1 MTLQALSRETHQNL
15 RLRTPP
21 EQWSF
26 ARGRM
31 IAGLVA
37 PELTEVI
44 KSMPMAFTVQGEQAN
59 LVALMGLGQQNLFVG
74 PAGQWLGPYIPAV
87 LRAWPFALM
96 KQGEQRV
103 VAINADSD
111 AVSTEEGELLF
122 GEDGEPGERLQRT
135 VQFLQSFSDQE
146 IVMGRAVE
154 AIRKAGLLVPWE
166 LTVNPRDGASI
177 NLTGLYQVDRA
188 AFEALD
194 DAGFLDLR
202 KAGALP
208 VVYAHVFSQRNVSVL
223 EQLARRAPAA
233 QPAEQAEPTLPA
245 MPEFTDDYLKF

>member
-21 EQWSF
+21 EHWSF

-74 PAGQWLGPYIPAV
+74 PQGQWLGPYIPAV

-103 VAINADSD
+103 VAIDADSD
-111 AVSTEEGELLF
+111 AVSPEEGELLF
-122 GEDGEPGERLQRT
+122 TESGEPGERLRRT

-166 LTVNPRDGASI
+166 LTVNPREGASV
-177 NLTGLYQVDRA
+177 NLTGLYQVDRK

-194 DAGFLDLR
+194 DEGFLSLR
-202 KAGALP
+202 RAGALP

-223 EQLARRAPAA
+223 EQLARRVPATPAA
-233 QPAEQAEPTLPA
+233 ERPEQALAA

>member
-21 EQWSF
+21 EQWAF

-44 KSMPMAFTVQGEQAN
+44 KSMPMAFTLQGEQAN
-59 LVALMGLGQQNLFVG
+59 LVALMGLGEQNLFVG

-111 AVSTEEGELLF
+111 AFSTEEGELLF
-122 GEDGEPGERLQRT
+122 NENGEPGERLQRT

-154 AIRKAGLLVPWE
+154 AIRQAGLLVPWE
-166 LTVNPRDGASI
+166 LTVNPRGGTSV

-194 DAGFLDLR
+194 DESFLTLR

-223 EQLARRAPAA
+223 EQLARRLPAAPA
-233 QPAEQAEPTLPA
+233 PEAESALPA

>member
-37 PELTEVI
+37 PELPEVV
-44 KSMPMAFTVQGEQAN
+44 KSMPMAFTLQGEQAN

-74 PAGQWLGPYIPAV
+74 PSGQWLGPYIPAV

-103 VAINADSD
+103 VAINADND
-111 AVSTEEGELLF
+111 AVGTEEGELLF
-122 GEDGEPGERLQRT
+122 SENGEPGERLQRT

-166 LTVNPRDGASI
+166 LTVNPREGASV
-177 NLTGLYQVDRA
+177 NLTGLYQIDRA

-194 DAGFLDLR
+194 DDGFLSLR
-202 KAGALP
+202 RAGALP

-223 EQLARRAPAA
+223 EQLARRIPAA
-233 QPAEQAEPTLPA
+233 AAPEQPEQSLPS
-245 MPEFTDDYLKF
+245 MPEFTDDYLRF